1 MVFQYHDTNI
11 DYFAGIVTKVAI
23 LCPPKP
29 KSLNLTLLAVNNFS
43 TLMPLIR
50 KARAELGEI
59 VSAIEFLDSES
70 MRLVTT
76 HLGLSNPIA
85 DNNFYMLIETSGSN
99 EQHDEEKVQSFLE
112 KIFEEGFI

>member
-1 MVFQYHDTNI
+1 
-11 DYFAGIVTKVAI
+11 
-23 LCPPKP
+23 
-29 KSLNLTLLAVNNFS
+29 
-43 TLMPLIR
+43 MPLIR

-99 EQHDEEKVQSFLE
+99 EQHDEEKVQNFLE